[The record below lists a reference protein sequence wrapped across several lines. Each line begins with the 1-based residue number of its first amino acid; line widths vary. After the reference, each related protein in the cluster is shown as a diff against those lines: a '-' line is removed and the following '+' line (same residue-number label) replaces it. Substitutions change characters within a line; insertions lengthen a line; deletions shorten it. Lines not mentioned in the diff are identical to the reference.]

1 MRSKNMYRPPY
12 PHPHMSQDV
21 TFGHPS
27 AYSLIRPHLGRDM
40 ASFLDDTKNFGLLIA
55 VVGLVDLIVC
65 TALLVEDTINL
76 TVENIGGIVAGVLYL
91 LAGVM
96 VFTQRPGPLAPVF
109 PEGISSKFGVLA
121 GYIFLVRVTG
131 IINVVFV
138 AAFGSADQHLA
149 SGIGAIVL
157 AAIILAVGWIVTN
170 NTRNIFD
177 KVIHYML
184 IVIFAAFVLIS
195 LIALLGVTNGSYEGI
210 YLILAYVDVVA
221 AVVMYLMA
229 FLYLLSADVKAK
241 FF

>member
-1 MRSKNMYRPPY
+1 
-12 PHPHMSQDV
+12 
-21 TFGHPS
+21 
-27 AYSLIRPHLGRDM
+27 M

-55 VVGLVDLIVC
+55 VIGLVDLIVSA
-65 TALLVEDTINL
+65 ALLMEDTGNL

-109 PEGISSKFGVLA
+109 PEGISSKFGVLT
-121 GYIFLVRVTG
+121 GYIFLIGVTG
-131 IINVVFV
+131 IINGIFV
-138 AAFGSADQHLA
+138 AAFGSADGHLA

-157 AAIILAVGWIVTN
+157 AAIILAVGWIITN
-170 NTRNIFD
+170 NTKNIFD
-177 KVIHYML
+177 KMIYYLL
-184 IVIFAAFVLIS
+184 IVIFAAFVIVS
-195 LIALLGVTNGSYEGI
+195 LIALLGINGSYQGI
-210 YLILAYVDVVA
+210 YEILAYVDVIA